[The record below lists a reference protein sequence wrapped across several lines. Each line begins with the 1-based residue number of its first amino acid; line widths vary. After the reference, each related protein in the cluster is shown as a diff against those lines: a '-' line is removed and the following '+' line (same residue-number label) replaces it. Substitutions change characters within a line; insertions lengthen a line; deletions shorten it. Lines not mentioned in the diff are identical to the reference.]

1 MMKNFFW
8 RLNAEPI
15 LFNVRIS
22 RNRGT
27 VFYEETRS
35 SDKWYRNLRENLYQY
50 RYILVQITTL
60 LKGQSHEKVGEMRV
74 EGDSLG
80 PN

>member
-1 MMKNFFW
+1 MGHWK
-8 RLNAEPI
+8 I
-15 LFNVRIS
+15 LEDV
-22 RNRGT
+22 GG
-27 VFYEETRS
+27 
-35 SDKWYRNLRENLYQY
+35 LC
-50 RYILVQITTL
+50 

>member
-1 MMKNFFW
+1 MAKVMKTCLIMQNKSFKKSV
-8 RLNAEPI
+8 E
-15 LFNVRIS
+15 
-22 RNRGT
+22 
-27 VFYEETRS
+27 
-35 SDKWYRNLRENLYQY
+35 
-50 RYILVQITTL
+50 

>member
-1 MMKNFFW
+1 
-8 RLNAEPI
+8 
-15 LFNVRIS
+15 VRQS
-22 RNRGT
+22 AT
-27 VFYEETRS
+27 AAAAAP
-35 SDKWYRNLRENLYQY
+35 
-50 RYILVQITTL
+50 LVQRQPQVREFAALEGVQTGAVVQCGYSILNRKNYNFRAL

>member
-1 MMKNFFW
+1 MYSNPQLW
-8 RLNAEPI
+8 
-15 LFNVRIS
+15 
-22 RNRGT
+22 
-27 VFYEETRS
+27 
-35 SDKWYRNLRENLYQY
+35 LRETDFS
-50 RYILVQITTL
+50 LVIDDNKI

>member
-1 MMKNFFW
+1 MASNNFF
-8 RLNAEPI
+8 LYKPPPI
-15 LFNVRIS
+15 YFCNTSGTCVELYCLYETNLF
-22 RNRGT
+22 
-27 VFYEETRS
+27 
-35 SDKWYRNLRENLYQY
+35 
-50 RYILVQITTL
+50 

>member
-1 MMKNFFW
+1 LKGIYCSIFGLQKVF
-8 RLNAEPI
+8 I
-15 LFNVRIS
+15 NVIEK
-22 RNRGT
+22 
-27 VFYEETRS
+27 VF
-35 SDKWYRNLRENLYQY
+35 L
-50 RYILVQITTL
+50 L

>member
-1 MMKNFFW
+1 MCVQFKESHT
-8 RLNAEPI
+8 LK
-15 LFNVRIS
+15 S
-22 RNRGT
+22 S
-27 VFYEETRS
+27 FYFSAIRAI
-35 SDKWYRNLRENLYQY
+35 Q
-50 RYILVQITTL
+50 